1 LFGTAAAPE
10 ETTTSPA
17 IVNAA
22 TAGTATAPATKA
34 AAAVMSGAVATPD
47 SKTSSTT
54 TPTTPGGVKAG
65 VEAWQRGNYNEALA
79 DWRPLAEK
87 GDPDAQFNLA
97 QAYKLGRGVP
107 VDLKQAE
114 SLYAKAAAQGH
125 PEAQANL
132 GIILFQNGDQARS
145 MPYIIKAAQSGD
157 ARAQYIYGTA
167 LFNGDYLKKDW
178 PRAYAMM
185 TKAAAA
191 GLPQAAQSLSKMDGF
206 IPASQR
212 QQGIA
217 LTSSGTDLK
226 AGESTSRA
234 SPAARPPI
242 GQKIA
247 AAKPAPKQIVPTK
260 PVTKPV
266 AIAAA
271 KPVARPAAKPT
282 AIAAAKPIARPA
294 AKPMAIPQGQG
305 WYVQLGAYSSRA
317 AAAGAWGSA
326 RGKVGALAG
335 LSPAYSQAGR
345 MTRLRAGPVNG
356 KMAAAGLCKIA
367 ARAGQPCFPAAP

>member
-1 LFGTAAAPE
+1 MRPVGLCLLAATALFGTAAAPE

-22 TAGTATAPATKA
+22 TGGTATAPATKA

-47 SKTSSTT
+47 SKTSSAT
-54 TPTTPGGVKAG
+54 TPTTPGSVKAG
-65 VEAWQRGNYNEALA
+65 VEHGRGNYNEALA

-87 GDPDAQFNLA
+87 GDPDAQINLA

-217 LTSSGTDLK
+217 LASSGTDLK
-226 AGESTSRA
+226 AGN
-234 SPAARPPI
+234 SPAELRPPH
-242 GQKIA
+242 A
-247 AAKPAPKQIVPTK
+247 PRSAKRSQRQNLPPS
-260 PVTKPV
+260 
-266 AIAAA
+266 
-271 KPVARPAAKPT
+271 R
-282 AIAAAKPIARPA
+282 
-294 AKPMAIPQGQG
+294 
-305 WYVQLGAYSSRA
+305 SSRQNRRPSR
-317 AAAGAWGSA
+317 W
-326 RGKVGALAG
+326 
-335 LSPAYSQAGR
+335 Q
-345 MTRLRAGPVNG
+345 
-356 KMAAAGLCKIA
+356 
-367 ARAGQPCFPAAP
+367 